1 MAENFNIEAFRSKA
15 LSVISNKSL
24 ISSNDYIAQLESLL
38 LELQPGNSQKPA
50 QPDIIELQ
58 EYLEKAKSR
67 INGLF
72 YNAPVGYCVLD
83 KQGIIIASNK
93 AFSRLLLP
101 DQPSMDGH
109 DLREYLHPDSIELF
123 DFQVNKI
130 ITSKT
135 TLSTTLRFFNG
146 NNEIYIRFQTTHY
159 SEGEVDY
166 LQCIATDISDA
177 KAIENELATSEL
189 QFRNLLEAS
198 PVGIIVLYKGKCIYS
213 NKAGA
218 SIFEYNHPD
227 ELIGITAIDT
237 IAEESKPMMLER
249 LKRLD
254 DNTPNDPVETRII
267 SRNGL
272 LKTCETTS
280 IPVIFNNRLSA
291 LVLIKD
297 ISVRKKNEKLIL
309 ESERNYRE
317 MYQLLRLMCDNVPDM
332 IWAKNLANEY
342 IFTNKAIS
350 EGLLNATDTNEP
362 IGKTDMF
369 FAGRE
374 RENHPEN
381 PEWHTFGEICRD
393 TDASVIQ
400 NKTAQRF
407 DEYGNVKG
415 RFLFLNVYKAPFFDV
430 DGNIIGTVGSGRDVT
445 HERWLQGEH
454 EKTMEALTSQTARL
468 NAVISVLPDLMFIL
482 DTEGNFLDFFTNDP
496 SRLYIE
502 PDKIKDLNL
511 KHLFGPEEVERQ
523 LEIYRK
529 CVNTKSIQ
537 SFDYNITDHGEKYYY
552 EARTAPLSDT
562 TILAIV
568 RDITELKH
576 TEFQL
581 QNYTSELIA
590 AKEKAEKSDQLK
602 SAFLANMSHEIRTP
616 MNSIMGFADL
626 LNEPDLD
633 TVKRKEFTDILINRS
648 TDLLQII
655 NDVLDISHIESGNAV
670 LHNKT
675 CDLNNMLDKLH
686 TTFSSKLILKHS
698 ANIRLV
704 CDKAINLGQLYIYI
718 DELKLKQIFVN
729 LLDNAIKFTEKGT
742 IRFGYRVPSNGT
754 IICYVSDTGIG
765 ISPDSTDIIFERFMQ
780 ADIPDRNKYK
790 GTGLGL
796 AICKGNVEIMGGHIS
811 VESEPGKGSTF
822 TFEVPFV
829 QITEDGRI
837 NSDRKIISGF
847 NWNHKKI
854 VIVEDDIQ
862 NIRYLHTILRKT
874 GASLLTAENGSE
886 FRKIFAQTPDID
898 LILMDIQLPDEDG
911 WELTQYVKSVRTDIP
926 VIAQTAFGMESD
938 RLKSKEAGC
947 DNFIAKPLSPDDLLR
962 MIAIYLEK

>member
-1 MAENFNIEAFRSKA
+1 
-15 LSVISNKSL
+15 
-24 ISSNDYIAQLESLL
+24 
-38 LELQPGNSQKPA
+38 
-50 QPDIIELQ
+50 
-58 EYLEKAKSR
+58 
-67 INGLF
+67 
-72 YNAPVGYCVLD
+72 
-83 KQGIIIASNK
+83 
-93 AFSRLLLP
+93 
-101 DQPSMDGH
+101 
-109 DLREYLHPDSIELF
+109 
-123 DFQVNKI
+123 
-130 ITSKT
+130 
-135 TLSTTLRFFNG
+135 
-146 NNEIYIRFQTTHY
+146 
-159 SEGEVDY
+159 
-166 LQCIATDISDA
+166 
-177 KAIENELATSEL
+177 
-189 QFRNLLEAS
+189 
-198 PVGIIVLYKGKCIYS
+198 
-213 NKAGA
+213 
-218 SIFEYNHPD
+218 
-227 ELIGITAIDT
+227 
-237 IAEESKPMMLER
+237 
-249 LKRLD
+249 
-254 DNTPNDPVETRII
+254 
-267 SRNGL
+267 
-272 LKTCETTS
+272 
-280 IPVIFNNRLSA
+280 
-291 LVLIKD
+291 
-297 ISVRKKNEKLIL
+297 
-309 ESERNYRE
+309 

-374 RENHPEN
+374 RKNHPEN

-633 TVKRKEFTDILINRS
+633 AVKRKEFTDIIINRS

>member
-38 LELQPGNSQKPA
+38 LELQPGNSQKPV
-50 QPDIIELQ
+50 QPDTIELQ

-249 LKRLD
+249 LKRLEN
-254 DNTPNDPVETRII
+254 NTPNDPVETRII

-309 ESERNYRE
+309 ESERNYKE

-332 IWAKNLANEY
+332 IWAKNLENEY

-393 TDASVIQ
+393 TDAIVIQ
-400 NKTAQRF
+400 NKSAQRF

-496 SRLYIE
+496 SRLYFE

-529 CVNTKSIQ
+529 CVSTKSIL
-537 SFDYNITDHGEKYYY
+537 SFDYNISDNSEKYYY
-552 EARTAPLSDT
+552 EARIAPLSDN

-568 RDITELKH
+568 RDITDLKH
-576 TEFQL
+576 TEFQIK
-581 QNYTSELIA
+581 NYTAELIA

-633 TVKRKEFTDILINRS
+633 AEKRKEFTDIIIDRS
-648 TDLLQII
+648 ADVLQII
-655 NDVLDISHIESGNAV
+655 NDVLDISHIESGNAI

-675 CDLNNMLDKLH
+675 CDLNDMLDKLH

-698 ANIRLV
+698 ANIRLI
-704 CDKAINLGQLYIYI
+704 CDKAISLGQLYIYI

-754 IICYVSDTGIG
+754 IICYVSDTGLG
-765 ISPDSTDIIFERFMQ
+765 IRPDSTEIIFERFMQ

-822 TFEVPFV
+822 TFELPFV

-837 NSDRKIISGF
+837 NTDRKIISGF
-847 NWNHKKI
+847 NWNNRKI
-854 VIVEDDIQ
+854 LIVEDDIQ

-874 GASLLTAENGSE
+874 GANLLTAQNGSE
-886 FRKIFAQTPDID
+886 FHKIFAQTPDID

-911 WELTQYVKSVRTDIP
+911 WELTRYVKSVRSDIP

-938 RLKSKEAGC
+938 RVKSKEAGC